1 MKLNLFDQAALK
13 WHHYTEAESDFPI
26 SYWGA
31 ILDIDDAGH
40 LTLLYRWDPG
50 AYCHFHRHTCET
62 ASLVLEGE
70 LHVTAFEDGV
80 PGDTYVRVKGDY
92 AKKPPGDIHME
103 QGGDNGALVLF
114 QLYAPE
120 GGLTE
125 QLDSNGEALR
135 AMTRDQLHSFWQKQ
149 LAA

>member
-13 WHHYTEAESDFPI
+13 WHHYTEADSSFPI

-70 LHVTAFEDGV
+70 LHVTAFEDGE
-80 PGDTYVRVKGDY
+80 PSDTYVRVKGDY
-92 AKKPPGDIHME
+92 AKKPPGDVHME
-103 QGGDNGALVLF
+103 RGGDDGALVLF
-114 QLYAPE
+114 QLYAPD

-125 QLDSNGEALR
+125 QLDSHGEVCR
-135 AMTRDQLHSFWQKQ
+135 AMTRDQMHAFWEKQ
-149 LAA
+149 RAA

>member
-13 WHHYTEAESDFPI
+13 WHHYTEADSSFPI

-70 LHVTAFEDGV
+70 LHVTAFEDGK

-92 AKKPPGDIHME
+92 AKKPPGDVHME
-103 QGGDNGALVLF
+103 RGGDDGALVLF
-114 QLYAPE
+114 QLFAPD

-125 QLDSNGEALR
+125 QLDSHGEVCR
-135 AMTRDQLHSFWQKQ
+135 AMTRDQMHAFWEKQ
-149 LAA
+149 RAA